1 MFGGSPSA
9 TLLRTGSSLS
19 TGRRSPSARGT
30 SSRKN
35 LPSLIVDG
43 GDNYDLYQNQD
54 EDNNYDSVDEI
65 NPVPK
70 RSLSYKSEKSD
81 DEGFN

>member
-1 MFGGSPSA
+1 MFANSPGGG
-9 TLLRTGSSLS
+9 LRTTSGLPS
-19 TGRRSPSARGT
+19 GRSVSARSA
-30 SSRKN
+30 SSRKG

-54 EDNNYDSVDEI
+54 EDNHYDSVDEI

-70 RSLSYKSEKSD
+70 RSLSYKSD